1 MATHRPLDSHTPEQL
16 RARAREYREM
26 ALTATSAET
35 GAGLLRLAEQFE
47 AVAATRE
54 KDKNAATG

>member
-1 MATHRPLDSHTPEQL
+1 
-16 RARAREYREM
+16 M